1 MTATSSASASAV
13 TATAS
18 RPDGGDRGAKG
29 FSGGWSMGVCAGAVA
44 VAAAGVVAM
53 LSGGAAVGPLAACL
67 FLVACGGLAGASWW
81 LQRRGE
87 AQVRAALAV
96 CRQIEAGDLNARIL
110 NVHGGGARGELFFT
124 INDIVDRF
132 EGVMREAAAVMAAIA
147 QQRYF
152 RRIADGGLQG
162 EFARVCRLINGAA
175 QAVDDKTA
183 AFARVSDDFER
194 SIKAVVGAMSG
205 AAAGLKSS
213 AQAMDGAAD
222 SSAAQASVV
231 SSLAAEAASQVEN
244 VAAAAEELSA
254 SIAEISRQVT
264 LSAGIAGDAS
274 TDAKRTNSLVEGLAR
289 DAQRIGEVVTLIKTI
304 ANQTNLLAL
313 NATIEAARAGD
324 AGKGFAVVASEVK
337 ALATQTTKAT
347 DEIAAQIASVQ
358 GEITGTVGAIE
369 GITTTIGSI
378 NEIAATIAAA
388 VDEQQA
394 ATSEIARS
402 VEQAAAGTQEV
413 SSTIDTVT
421 AAAGETGTAAGEVLT
436 AARQLSQQAA
446 TMQDFVGRFVHE
458 VRAA

>member
-1 MTATSSASASAV
+1 
-13 TATAS
+13 
-18 RPDGGDRGAKG
+18 
-29 FSGGWSMGVCAGAVA
+29 
-44 VAAAGVVAM
+44 M

-67 FLVACGGLAGASWW
+67 FFVACGGLAGASWW

-147 QQRYF
+147 QQKYF

-183 AFARVSDDFER
+183 AFASVSDEFER

-274 TDAKRTNSLVEGLAR
+274 TDAKRTNGLVEGLAR

-324 AGKGFAVVASEVK
+324 AGKGFAVVATEVK
-337 ALATQTTKAT
+337 SLAHQTERAT
-347 DEIAAQIASVQ
+347 EDIVGLVDGIQSGISQVVDAIGGIGKTIDEINSIAS
-358 GEITGTVGAIE
+358 A
-369 GITTTIGSI
+369 
-378 NEIAATIAAA
+378 IAAA
-388 VDEQQA
+388 VEEQDA
-394 ATSEIARS
+394 ATREIAHS
-402 VEQAAAGTQEV
+402 VERAATETAKVGSSIVDVDDAARRTGSAAKDVLGAAAGLATQ
-413 SSTIDTVT
+413 SSALGDNVDSFL
-421 AAAGETGTAAGEVLT
+421 TGLRRVI
-436 AARQLSQQAA
+436 
-446 TMQDFVGRFVHE
+446 
-458 VRAA
+458 

>member
-1 MTATSSASASAV
+1 
-13 TATAS
+13 
-18 RPDGGDRGAKG
+18 
-29 FSGGWSMGVCAGAVA
+29 
-44 VAAAGVVAM
+44 M

-87 AQVRAALAV
+87 AQVRAAVAV

-147 QQRYF
+147 QQKYF

-274 TDAKRTNSLVEGLAR
+274 TDAKRTNGLVEGLAR

-324 AGKGFAVVASEVK
+324 AGKGFAVVATEVK
-337 ALATQTTKAT
+337 SLAHQTERAT
-347 DEIAAQIASVQ
+347 EDIVGLVDGIQSGISQVVDAIGGIGKTIDEINSIAS
-358 GEITGTVGAIE
+358 A
-369 GITTTIGSI
+369 
-378 NEIAATIAAA
+378 IAAA
-388 VDEQQA
+388 VEEQDA
-394 ATSEIARS
+394 ATREIAHS
-402 VEQAAAGTQEV
+402 VERAATETAKVGSSIVDVDDAARRTGSAAKDVLGAAAGLATQ
-413 SSTIDTVT
+413 SSALGDNVDSFL
-421 AAAGETGTAAGEVLT
+421 TGLRRVI
-436 AARQLSQQAA
+436 
-446 TMQDFVGRFVHE
+446 
-458 VRAA
+458 